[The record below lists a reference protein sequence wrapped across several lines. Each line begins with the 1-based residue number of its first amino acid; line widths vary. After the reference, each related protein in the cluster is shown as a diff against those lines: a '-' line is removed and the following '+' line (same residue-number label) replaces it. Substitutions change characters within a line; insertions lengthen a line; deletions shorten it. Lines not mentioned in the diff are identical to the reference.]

1 MALAKVTFTLDEL
14 AISRLEDASAR
25 LAVPKS
31 QIVREAILKFHQQFD
46 RMTEQ
51 ERLHKLRM
59 FDEFVPKIPRR
70 PQAEVD
76 REIAEIRRARRSGG
90 RLTRS

>member
-1 MALAKVTFTLDEL
+1 MATTKVTFTLNEL
-14 AISRLEDASAR
+14 ALSRLEDASAT
-25 LAVPKS
+25 LARPKS
-31 QIVREAILKFHQQFD
+31 QIVSEAIIEFYD
-46 RMTEQ
+46 RIGRMSEQ

-76 REIAEIRRARRSGG
+76 SEIAEIRLARKMSG
-90 RLTRS
+90 RRTR